1 MDWTQVVTILGV
13 TIGCCIF
20 FWNLSRR
27 ETERLEKICELA
39 REDNKEF
46 REDNKEFREDNK
58 QFREKWA
65 EETKDFHARL
75 CVIAEQQLQFAK
87 ELAEIRFIK
96 NN

>member
-1 MDWTQVVTILGV
+1 MDWAQVVTILSV
-13 TIGCCIF
+13 TLGFSAF
-20 FWNLSRR
+20 FWNLSRK
-27 ETERLEKICELA
+27 ETERLDKICELA
-39 REDNKEF
+39 
-46 REDNKEFREDNK
+46 REDNK

>member
-1 MDWTQVVTILGV
+1 MDWAQVVTILSV
-13 TIGCCIF
+13 TLGFSAF

-39 REDNKEF
+39 